1 MDDPRRPTDPT
12 PTPPSALTVELLD
25 GLSSRTT
32 APASYKAAVQRFYN
46 TVTAQLDSTESGSY
60 ARFLNYGYVPDG
72 IDDRAV
78 AQLPRNLLGRNS
90 VRLILEV
97 VGAASLVGSRVLDVG
112 CGRGGTVATLRA
124 YCGPRAVVGVDLS
137 PAAIAYCR
145 RSNPDPGSAFLVGDA
160 ERLPFRD
167 GAFDALINV
176 ESSHSYPDLDAFYSQ
191 VRRVL
196 RPDGMF
202 MYTDTVPADEL
213 ADRRATAAA
222 LGFAVTVERD
232 VTANVLRSCDEQAA
246 IHAGA
251 FEAANDRTVLADFLA
266 LPDSSNYRSMASGRL
281 RYMIWQWRR
290 AQ

>member
-1 MDDPRRPTDPT
+1 MT
-12 PTPPSALTVELLD
+12 EL
-25 GLSSRTT
+25 S
-32 APASYKAAVQRFYN
+32 P
-46 TVTAQLDSTESGSY
+46 
-60 ARFLNYGYVPDG
+60 
-72 IDDRAV
+72 
-78 AQLPRNLLGRNS
+78 QLPRNLLGRNS

-145 RSNPDPGSAFLVGDA
+145 RSNPDPGAAFLVGDA

-251 FEAANDRTVLADFLA
+251 FEAANDRDGARGLPGAAGLLQLPEHGVGSAPIHGLAMEAGTVSEVERTRALAQGRA
-266 LPDSSNYRSMASGRL
+266 ERQRAPSGAERTIKHSE
-281 RYMIWQWRR
+281 RGGANARTG
-290 AQ
+290 